1 MPRSTLKLPGATRN
15 PRPAFPNVN
24 CCAAVKADRSNQRS
38 IVRSPTGRLPLPMR
52 FGRSPP
58 PPAELETAAAA
69 VGVNF
74 SPVAIDQIPVTFQLP
89 IICPA
94 APRDAY
100 LRPLPNGNSQLWLTT
115 TIWLWSSGIGPHSQ
129 RVQPA
134 SCGGPL

>member
-1 MPRSTLKLPGATRN
+1 
-15 PRPAFPNVN
+15 
-24 CCAAVKADRSNQRS
+24 AVKADRSNQRS

-74 SPVAIDQIPVTFQLP
+74 SPVAMDQIPVTFQLP

-100 LRPLPNGNSQLWLTT
+100 LRPLPRRWQMISNASSAWLRWRAGDLLYPAKRR
-115 TIWLWSSGIGPHSQ
+115 IW
-129 RVQPA
+129 RRE
-134 SCGGPL
+134 